1 MSTWRTRSRLMR
13 ASCAELVDAGAAYI
27 QLDSPRYTHMV
38 SEEGRANL
46 RRVGLD
52 TETWLAR

>member
-1 MSTWRTRSRLMR
+1 M
-13 ASCAELVDAGAAYI
+13 
-27 QLDSPRYTHMV
+27 HMV

-52 TETWLAR
+52 TETWLGQVIAMDNALMAGFDEVTRAAHLCRVNHRSM